1 MRVRL
6 FHTLACRGMLGAGH
20 SGFRRKMIIIA
31 VSNRVGAMKRQLHL
45 NLFIHSRG
53 HHEASWRHPGSSPLA
68 LTDIRYYQDLACR
81 AEAALFDSVFLADQ
95 LALGD
100 DVAQAAR
107 TWLEP
112 VTVLAA
118 VAVATSRI
126 GMIATASTTYTEPFN
141 LARQFASL
149 DHISNGRVAWN
160 IVTTWLATAARN
172 FGGEGQVSHADR
184 YARGEE
190 FMSVVKALWD
200 SWAADAVLDDRQ
212 GGRYAQ
218 PDRIRPI
225 NHRGDFYQVAGPLN
239 LPRCPQGRPVL
250 VQAGSS
256 DTGRRFAA
264 RHAEAVFTAHM
275 AKATAQEFY
284 TDLKRLAAAEGRNPE
299 HVLILPGLSPMLAAT
314 EAEAQ
319 RLAREVNELTDPEVG
334 RKRLSNRFGGHDFS
348 HLPLDRP
355 LVPDDFPDPDLVQA
369 ARSRT
374 EVIINLVRRDKPTL
388 RQLLAYL
395 AGARGHFVTA
405 GTPEQIADLIE
416 DWFSDGAA
424 DGFNI
429 MPPLLPAQLDAFSA
443 EVIPLL
449 QCRGLFRASYAGET
463 LREHYGL
470 AWPQSAFGEAALEP
484 ARWPKNNQQAR

>member
-1 MRVRL
+1 V
-6 FHTLACRGMLGAGH
+6 
-20 SGFRRKMIIIA
+20 
-31 VSNRVGAMKRQLHL
+31 KRQLHL
-45 NLFIHSRG
+45 NLFFHSRG
-53 HHEASWRHPGSSPLA
+53 HHEASWRHPGSSALA
-68 LTDIRYYQDLACR
+68 LTDIRYYQDLAQR
-81 AEAALFDSVFLADQ
+81 AEAAHFDSIFLADQ
-95 LALGD
+95 LALGE

-112 VTVLAA
+112 ITVLAA
-118 VAVATSRI
+118 LAVSTSRI
-126 GMIATASTTYTEPFN
+126 GLIATASTTYTEPFN

-160 IVTTWLATAARN
+160 IVTSWLATAARN
-172 FGGEGQVSHADR
+172 FGGTGQVSHADR

-190 FMSVVKALWD
+190 FMTVVKALWD
-200 SWAADAVLDDRQ
+200 SWAADAVVDNRA
-212 GGRYAQ
+212 GGRYAD
-218 PDRIRPI
+218 PGRIRPI

-264 RHAEAVFTAHM
+264 RHADAVFTAHM
-275 AKATAQEFY
+275 EKATAQEFY
-284 TDLKRLAAAEGRNPE
+284 ADLKALAAAEGRAPE
-299 HVLILPGLSPMLAAT
+299 QVLILPGLSPMIAST

-319 RLAREVNELTDPEVG
+319 CLAREVNELSDTEVG

-355 LVPDDFPDPDLVQA
+355 LAPEDFPDPGSVEA

-374 EVIINLVRRDKPTL
+374 EVIINFVRRENATL

-395 AGARGHFVTA
+395 AGARGHFTAA

-416 DWFSDGAA
+416 DCFKDGAA

-429 MPPLLPAQLDAFSA
+429 MPPLLPAQLDVFSA
-443 EVIPLL
+443 EVIPIL
-449 QCRGLFRASYAGET
+449 QRRGLFRTEYAGTT
-463 LREHYGL
+463 LREHYRL
-470 AWPQSAFGEAALEP
+470 AWPNSAFTEA
-484 ARWPKNNQQAR
+484 